1 MLDSEPFVCLR
12 VGKFDDPY
20 LFKSL
25 IISNIDDKILMSVFR
40 FKKFNV
46 VNERSA
52 MKVNTDGVLLG
63 AVMTIR
69 PSDRRL
75 LDIGT
80 GTGTI
85 ALMAAQRVMGIPDQ
99 VGDDGVKIED
109 DRVKVGDDGVKVGD
123 DGVMVED
130 DGVKIGD
137 DGVMVGDDRVKVEDD
152 GVMVEDD
159 VPGGVVIDAIDID
172 EPSATEAAA
181 NFGNSPWA
189 AALKAHLASLED
201 FAVGMHSQPG
211 YDLIFSN
218 PPYFDNAL
226 QAPEERRNAAR
237 HTSTGLSYREIL
249 DFASV
254 HLTEQ
259 GRVALVLPADTER
272 ELTRHARMSGLH
284 LYKITRIRTVPRKSP
299 TRIIAEFSRQRTDSP
314 EDIILTIQNEGQ
326 YTQEYLSLTKE
337 FYLFA

>member
-20 LFKSL
+20 LFKLL

-99 VGDDGVKIED
+99 VGDDGVK
-109 DRVKVGDDGVKVGD
+109 
-123 DGVMVED
+123 
-130 DGVKIGD
+130 
-137 DGVMVGDDRVKVEDD
+137 VEDD

-189 AALKAHLASLED
+189 AALKAHLTSLED

-249 DFASV
+249 DFASA

-272 ELTRHARMSGLH
+272 ELTRHARMCGLH